1 MTRFEVEP
9 DGISGISV
17 PEGWTVASL
26 GDCVEILDH
35 MRVPVNAKE
44 RQQRLGSIPY
54 YGATGQVGWI
64 DDYLFDE
71 QLVLLGEDGA
81 PFLAAR

>member
-1 MTRFEVEP
+1 M
-9 DGISGISV
+9 SV
-17 PEGWTVASL
+17 NLPQYWEIANLQDVV
-26 GDCVEILDH
+26 DILDS

-44 RQQRLGSIPY
+44 RSTRQGEIPY

-64 DDYLFDE
+64 DKYLFDE

-81 PFLAAR
+81 PFLDPLKQKGYVSGKG